1 MVAVID
7 ELDEDDE
14 HTDTDAHAVI
24 EPTTAVGV
32 TAIEALLVADGEP
45 PNEPLAMAV
54 VVSSLDGRDDLAA
67 EGEAD
72 KAAEGDAVAL
82 ALGEC
87 AEEDENSGVKDDAPV
102 VL

>member
-1 MVAVID
+1 
-7 ELDEDDE
+7 
-14 HTDTDAHAVI
+14 
-24 EPTTAVGV
+24 
-32 TAIEALLVADGEP
+32 
-45 PNEPLAMAV
+45 MAV

-72 KAAEGDAVAL
+72 EAAEGDAVAL

-87 AEEDENSGVKDDAPV
+87 AEEDEDSGVIDDAPV